1 LNLTE
6 LDKGQKA
13 IISRIQDG
21 SVKEKLMEMGCVPG
35 QVIELKLVAPFGD
48 PLAFEIAG
56 YCLSMRKTE
65 AAMVEVILM

>member
-1 LNLTE
+1 
-6 LDKGQKA
+6 
-13 IISRIQDG
+13 
-21 SVKEKLMEMGCVPG
+21 MEMGCVPG